1 MRVLLAFDKFKDAIQ
16 AEAACR
22 LAGEALGQRYRDIVL
37 DLCPLTD
44 GGEGFAGIL
53 TRSLH
58 GELFRQ
64 NVSGPLGRSVEG
76 EFGLIPF
83 HRLAP
88 EVRRLL
94 GMADRQEGIL
104 AAVDMAS
111 ASGLV
116 RIPAKERNPWK
127 TTSRGTGELC
137 LAAAQR
143 GADLLLLGIGGSG
156 TSDLGLG
163 CLQALGLRARDGEG
177 REMSNLCPEHWK
189 NVSVLE
195 GAVLPDFPP
204 IRVACDVTNP
214 LLGPRGMVRV
224 YGPQK
229 GLPAEDLAAFEKEA
243 KFMAG
248 KLLEKTGKPKE
259 LMETPGAGAAGG
271 IGFGLMAWA
280 GAHMVP
286 GAELVLGWLDLPA
299 RIRAADVILTG
310 EGRFDRSSLE
320 GKGPSAVI
328 NLALA
333 AGKEVHA
340 FIGSVEKNLPLPTG
354 LGLHE
359 ITPAGMPLSEALA
372 RSGDLLARAV
382 SGLELRF

>member
-53 TRSLH
+53 TRSMH

-116 RIPAKERNPWK
+116 RIPAKERNP
-127 TTSRGTGELC
+127 
-137 LAAAQR
+137 
-143 GADLLLLGIGGSG
+143 
-156 TSDLGLG
+156 
-163 CLQALGLRARDGEG
+163 
-177 REMSNLCPEHWK
+177 
-189 NVSVLE
+189 
-195 GAVLPDFPP
+195 
-204 IRVACDVTNP
+204 
-214 LLGPRGMVRV
+214 
-224 YGPQK
+224 
-229 GLPAEDLAAFEKEA
+229 
-243 KFMAG
+243 
-248 KLLEKTGKPKE
+248 
-259 LMETPGAGAAGG
+259 
-271 IGFGLMAWA
+271 
-280 GAHMVP
+280 
-286 GAELVLGWLDLPA
+286 
-299 RIRAADVILTG
+299 
-310 EGRFDRSSLE
+310 
-320 GKGPSAVI
+320 
-328 NLALA
+328 
-333 AGKEVHA
+333 
-340 FIGSVEKNLPLPTG
+340 
-354 LGLHE
+354 
-359 ITPAGMPLSEALA
+359 
-372 RSGDLLARAV
+372 
-382 SGLELRF
+382 